1 MSEKNEEPE
10 KFEGKLPDA
19 IYVDDVHQYEKR
31 QGFSGK
37 MEYFEK
43 IQKIE
48 KGGYPFFL
56 RIVTALGGTLIFV
69 WSFFLAAFAAFIT
82 LLAAV
87 CFFASDELNQN
98 MRNLWKM
105 FGRMCVFSLSLIIA
119 TFAPA
124 FGFGMIALYMMMN
137 GENVEASFMSRI
149 LKGRFT
155 LDP

>member
-1 MSEKNEEPE
+1 MTEHEEPE

-31 QGFSGK
+31 KTFSGK

-56 RIVTALGGTLIFV
+56 RIITAVGGTLILV
-69 WSFFLAAFAAFIT
+69 WSLLLAVFTAFIT
-82 LLAAV
+82 VLVAV
-87 CFFASDELNQN
+87 CFFASDQLNQN
-98 MRNLWKM
+98 VKNLWKM
-105 FGRMCVFSLSLIIA
+105 LGRMCVFSLSLFIA
-119 TFAPA
+119 SFAPA
-124 FGFGMIALYMMMN
+124 FGFGVIALYMMMN

-149 LKGRFT
+149 LKGRFS
-155 LDP
+155 LNP